1 MTISTVAAGAVA
13 SSEPLSTVLIM
24 VLTLAVW
31 FDVTEQRIPNA
42 ITAGGLVSA
51 LVLRAM
57 IGGDALWS
65 GLQGGA
71 TGLFLGVLL
80 FAAGAMGAGD
90 GKLLAAVGSLLGFH
104 VFLWCLPLI
113 GAFGGLLALVVTIRN
128 GTVIA
133 TLVRFRD
140 LLFHFVTLGRLG
152 SLRTLS
158 TPGSV
163 AVPYGV
169 AVAAGA
175 VTAWLGWGLSL

>member
-1 MTISTVAAGAVA
+1 MTTPFMNAHAAAPA
-13 SSEPLSTVLIM
+13 EPLSTVLIV

-31 FDVTEQRIPNA
+31 FDLTEQRIPNA

-57 IGGDALWS
+57 IGPGALWS

-71 TGLFLGVLL
+71 IGLFLGVLL

-90 GKLLAAVGSLLGFH
+90 GKLLAAVGSLLGFE

-113 GAFGGLLALVVTIRN
+113 GAFGGVLAIFVTIRN

-133 TLVRFRD
+133 TLLRFRD
-140 LLFHFVTLGRLG
+140 LLFHFVTLGRIG
-152 SLRTLS
+152 RLRTLS

-163 AVPYGV
+163 TVPYGV

-175 VTAWLGWGLSL
+175 VTAWLGWGLGL